1 MPRSS
6 SSILFIWSSSIRSVF
21 CICSVGVACVTVEN
35 VGVAYSNNVGVACVV
50 GEDVGLAY
58 SGAEVRSG
66 QLYHRVAG

>member
-1 MPRSS
+1 M
-6 SSILFIWSSSIRSVF
+6 
-21 CICSVGVACVTVEN
+21 GVACVTVEN